1 MLIEQKSFY
10 NKIYCYYFC
19 DHQIV
24 IMKYLLLLILVLPF
38 SNLSAQQLLW
48 TTSEKSGEKY
58 IPIETVSDKVLDF
71 HEHYRYYYDG
81 SGFSKNSFI
90 KSFESSSSY
99 QKISDEK
106 IWEELKEIVKTINTP
121 TVVAF
126 KDNLGN
132 GSIVFVI
139 FITKENVDMLTFS
152 NNRENN
158 AIPASSYK
166 KDEFEKWFNSF
177 LK

>member
-1 MLIEQKSFY
+1 
-10 NKIYCYYFC
+10 
-19 DHQIV
+19 
-24 IMKYLLLLILVLPF
+24 MKYLLFLILALPF
-38 SNLSAQQLLW
+38 STLSAQQLLW

-90 KSFESSSSY
+90 KSFESSNSY
-99 QKISDEK
+99 KKISDESVWK
-106 IWEELKEIVKTINTP
+106 ELKEIVKTINTP

-132 GSIVFVI
+132 GSVVFVI
-139 FITKENVDMLTFS
+139 CITKENVDMLSFS
-152 NNRENN
+152 NNYEDN
-158 AIPASSYK
+158 ALLTHETDE
-166 KDEFEKWFNSF
+166 DEFKKWFNSF

>member
-1 MLIEQKSFY
+1 
-10 NKIYCYYFC
+10 
-19 DHQIV
+19 
-24 IMKYLLLLILVLPF
+24 MKYLLFLALAFPF
-38 SNLSAQQLLW
+38 STLFAQQLLW

-58 IPIETVSDKVLDF
+58 IPIKTVSDKVLDF
-71 HEHYRYYYDG
+71 HEHYKYYYDG

-99 QKISDEK
+99 KKISDESV
-106 IWEELKEIVKTINTP
+106 WEELKEIVKTINTP

-132 GSIVFVI
+132 GSVVFVI
-139 FITKENVDMLTFS
+139 FISKENVDMLTFS
-152 NNRENN
+152 NNLEEN
-158 AIPASSYK
+158 AILTNSYK
-166 KDEFEKWFNSF
+166 KEEFRKWFNSF

>member
-1 MLIEQKSFY
+1 
-10 NKIYCYYFC
+10 
-19 DHQIV
+19 
-24 IMKYLLLLILVLPF
+24 MKYLLFLALAFPF
-38 SNLSAQQLLW
+38 STLFAQQLLW

-90 KSFESSSSY
+90 KSFENSSSY
-99 QKISDEK
+99 KKISDESV
-106 IWEELKEIVKTINTP
+106 WEELKEIVKTINTP

-139 FITKENVDMLTFS
+139 FMKRPTEAL
-152 NNRENN
+152 
-158 AIPASSYK
+158 
-166 KDEFEKWFNSF
+166 
-177 LK
+177 

>member
-1 MLIEQKSFY
+1 
-10 NKIYCYYFC
+10 
-19 DHQIV
+19 
-24 IMKYLLLLILVLPF
+24 MKYLLFLALAFPF
-38 SNLSAQQLLW
+38 STLFAQQLLW

-90 KSFESSSSY
+90 KSFENSSSY
-99 QKISDEK
+99 KKISDESV
-106 IWEELKEIVKTINTP
+106 WEELKEIVKTINTP

-132 GSIVFVI
+132 GSVVFVI
-139 FITKENVDMLTFS
+139 FISKENVDMLTFS
-152 NNRENN
+152 NNLEEN
-158 AIPASSYK
+158 AILTNSYK
-166 KDEFEKWFNSF
+166 KEEFRKWFNSF